1 MRIKNFIQFINEA
14 ASSMKQLSGQTIKEY
29 YKSGIKDGSIR
40 APKPNEAQNFKEKF
54 GSWNRWLVATEFY
67 YYSEG
72 NPVPKD
78 RMRFDPYTGSD
89 KKIKAEEQIR
99 NFLYIIYQQGI
110 LQNYMWDEEEIVN
123 SVGDGNSGLFDIY
136 VTTSGSGT
144 PQENSKV
151 AKERAEWI
159 QETMIKMLQEFEI
172 STGKEYKQYVKI
184 SPAKAREIVMRGKIE
199 YIQNFNDPRFV
210 YPDPE
215 NDL

>member
-89 KKIKAEEQIR
+89 KKIKA
-99 NFLYIIYQQGI
+99 
-110 LQNYMWDEEEIVN
+110 
-123 SVGDGNSGLFDIY
+123 
-136 VTTSGSGT
+136 
-144 PQENSKV
+144 
-151 AKERAEWI
+151 
-159 QETMIKMLQEFEI
+159 
-172 STGKEYKQYVKI
+172 
-184 SPAKAREIVMRGKIE
+184 
-199 YIQNFNDPRFV
+199 
-210 YPDPE
+210 
-215 NDL
+215 